1 MQGQEL
7 RVWYSPFYA
16 DRMGVQILSNQS
28 DLPPHLDDLDE
39 EFQEIFS
46 SVSKNF
52 QIITLSLYIKAN
64 IV

>member
-1 MQGQEL
+1 MKGQEL

-16 DRMGVQILSNQS
+16 DRMGVQILLNHS
-28 DLPPHLDDLDE
+28 DLPPHLDE

-52 QIITLSLYIKAN
+52 QSTTLYSIK
-64 IV
+64 